1 MGRIGTMGSRRLCAI
16 VVGLGMLGGCT
27 SDPNQ
32 AGFLSGLHNIATGT
46 YDEQAAELQTQAA
59 AAEER
64 RTELRA
70 EAQRLDAEIARLQP
84 EQQRLQQALA
94 SLNRQLATQ
103 SQRLSQAQV
112 GEAAQQSDLDRL
124 RAREAALGDR
134 QIALGSGGGATRQE
148 IEALER
154 DNARLQED
162 IDAFF
167 AALQ

>member
-1 MGRIGTMGSRRLCAI
+1 MGSLRLCP
-16 VVGLGMLGGCT
+16 VVIGLCVLAGCT

-46 YDEQAAELQTQAA
+46 YDEQAAELESQAA
-59 AAEER
+59 AAEQR
-64 RTELRA
+64 RAELRA
-70 EAQRLDAEIARLQP
+70 EAERLDAEIARLQP

-94 SLNRQLATQ
+94 SLDRQLATQ

-112 GEAAQQSDLDRL
+112 EEAAQQGELDRL
-124 RAREAALGDR
+124 RAREAELSER
-134 QIALGSGGGATRQE
+134 QIALGSGGSATQSE

>member
-1 MGRIGTMGSRRLCAI
+1 MALLRLCAI
-16 VVGLGMLGGCT
+16 VVGLCVLAGCT

-46 YDEQAAELQTQAA
+46 YDEQAAELESQAA
-59 AAEER
+59 AAEQR
-64 RTELRA
+64 RAELRA
-70 EAQRLDAEIARLQP
+70 EAQRLDAEIAQLQP

-103 SQRLSQAQV
+103 SQRLSQARV
-112 GEAAQQSDLDRL
+112 EEAAQQSELERL
-124 RAREAALGDR
+124 RAREADLGER
-134 QIALGSGGGATRQE
+134 QIALGSGGATQQD

-154 DNARLQED
+154 DNAQLQQD

>member
-1 MGRIGTMGSRRLCAI
+1 MLLRLCPI
-16 VVGLGMLGGCT
+16 VIGLGMLAGCS

-32 AGFLSGLHNIATGT
+32 AGFLGGLHNIATGT
-46 YDEQAAELQTQAA
+46 YDEQAAELETQAA

-64 RTELRA
+64 RAELRA

-84 EQQRLQQALA
+84 EQQQLQQALA

-103 SQRLSQAQV
+103 SQRLSQARV
-112 GEAAQQSDLDRL
+112 EEAAQQSELERL
-124 RAREAALGDR
+124 RAREAALSDR
-134 QIALGSGGGATRQE
+134 QIALGSGGATQQE

-154 DNARLQED
+154 DNVRLQED

>member
-1 MGRIGTMGSRRLCAI
+1 MMSLRLRAI
-16 VVGLGMLGGCT
+16 VIGLGMLAGCS

-32 AGFLSGLHNIATGT
+32 AGFLGGLHNIATGT
-46 YDEQAAELQTQAA
+46 YDEQAAELDSQAA

-70 EAQRLDAEIARLQP
+70 EAQRFDAEIARLQP

-103 SQRLSQAQV
+103 SQRLSQARV
-112 GEAAQQSDLDRL
+112 EEAAQQSELERL

-134 QIALGSGGGATRQE
+134 QISLGSGGGATQQE

-154 DNARLQED
+154 DNVRLQED
-162 IDAFF
+162 IDAIF

>member
-1 MGRIGTMGSRRLCAI
+1 MMSLRLRAIGFGLC
-16 VVGLGMLGGCT
+16 MLAGCS

-32 AGFLSGLHNIATGT
+32 AGFLGGLHNIATDT
-46 YDEQAAELQTQAA
+46 YDDQAAELEAQAT
-59 AAEER
+59 AAEQR

-70 EAQRLDAEIARLQP
+70 GAQRLDAEIARLQP
-84 EQQRLQQALA
+84 EQQQLQQALA

-112 GEAAQQSDLDRL
+112 EEAAQQSEIDRL
-124 RAREAALGDR
+124 RAREAELGDR

-167 AALQ
+167 TALQ

>member
-1 MGRIGTMGSRRLCAI
+1 MSGRRLCVMAI
-16 VVGLGMLGGCT
+16 GLCALAGCT

-32 AGFLSGLHNIATGT
+32 AGFLGGLHNIATGT
-46 YDEQAAELQTQAA
+46 YDDQAAELEAQAA
-59 AAEER
+59 AAEQR
-64 RTELRA
+64 RNELRA
-70 EAQRLDAEIARLQP
+70 EAERLDAEIAQLQP

-112 GEAAQQSDLDRL
+112 EEAAQQSELDRL
-124 RAREAALGDR
+124 RAREAELSER
-134 QIALGSGGGATRQE
+134 QLAAGSGGASQQE

-154 DNARLQED
+154 DNGRLQAD